1 MSWLLSNI
9 NTFTIIN
16 LEALKAMKYAFQYF
30 KIILEPGGAVALA
43 SALFNKIDIKNKTV
57 VIIASGGNV
66 DPDIFE
72 KSLKISI

>member
-1 MSWLLSNI
+1 MDYPHP
-9 NTFTIIN
+9 IIN
-16 LEALKAMKYAFQYF
+16 IKN
-30 KIILEPGGAVALA
+30 
-43 SALFNKIDIKNKTV
+43 NKIDIKNKTV

>member
-1 MSWLLSNI
+1 MASWNRAWNSNSFS
-9 NTFTIIN
+9 NFTTEN
-16 LEALKAMKYAFQYF
+16 DVGMDF

-43 SALFNKIDIKNKTV
+43 SALFNKIAIKNKTV

>member
-1 MSWLLSNI
+1 MVSD
-9 NTFTIIN
+9 
-16 LEALKAMKYAFQYF
+16 LEALKAMKYAFHYF

-66 DPDIFE
+66 DPYIFE

>member
-1 MSWLLSNI
+1 MVI
-9 NTFTIIN
+9 R
-16 LEALKAMKYAFQYF
+16 
-30 KIILEPGGAVALA
+30 
-43 SALFNKIDIKNKTV
+43 LFSLTKFVQNNAINKIDIKNKTV